1 MGKTTMNPNRKR
13 ACLDTAES
21 ATCDTRGTKRR
32 ASTGQVRQGSHAKN
46 GTAAQETEGKALA
59 TDGRKAQANHD
70 VAKEATPAG
79 RTTLN
84 ARRGHKRMRSTSPT
98 EVSEETGG
106 VKKRRI
112 SSTAAQAYALGAAS
126 RRPGRCVGSRSSS
139 SAARVHDPGAA
150 SRRKRS
156 CKASSASSSSGRY
169 RQAFGAA
176 ARTGRLSLKKRGRGA
191 PEASE

>member
-1 MGKTTMNPNRKR
+1 MQDG
-13 ACLDTAES
+13 
-21 ATCDTRGTKRR
+21 
-32 ASTGQVRQGSHAKN
+32 ST
-46 GTAAQETEGKALA
+46 AQETGGKALA
-59 TDGRKAQANHD
+59 IDGSNARTNHD
-70 VAKEATPAG
+70 VAKEATPSGHA
-79 RTTLN
+79 TLN
-84 ARRGHKRMRSTSPT
+84 EGRGHKRKRSTSPT
-98 EVSEETGG
+98 EVPGEAGG

-139 SAARVHDPGAA
+139 STARVHDPGAA

-156 CKASSASSSSGRY
+156 CKAGSASSSSEHY

-191 PEASE
+191 PAASE